1 MSRNA
6 LKFQLE
12 TRGPFS
18 MEPVRKLQCGFLQ
31 GTRTCDAS
39 DGAVTVAFPQEGSY
53 APVAVRLRQG
63 GANTSLE
70 VEVFGS
76 DDVER
81 VRTQVARM
89 LAVDCDARPFFEVLQ
104 EDEVLARLDSQRPAF
119 RPVVASSPYA
129 MAGWLVLSQRIQM
142 TQAARLQQR
151 LAEATGDVVDV
162 DGERAVSFPSPEGIL
177 KLSGFAGISAEKWR
191 RLQGVAAAALEG
203 ALRIERLLGMPYEE
217 ARESLMSIHG
227 IGPWTADGILIRGCG
242 PTDVLPLSE
251 TTLHGA
257 IQAAYGLSRLPTDS
271 EVVARAQAWKP
282 FRTWMSVFLISAN
295 FAQAKALSR
304 AREARA

>member
-1 MSRNA
+1 MSRNT
-6 LKFQLE
+6 LKFQLK
-12 TRGPFS
+12 TQGPFS

-31 GTRTCDAS
+31 GTRSCDVEN
-39 DGAVTVAFPQEGSY
+39 GAVTVAFPQEGTY
-53 APVAVRLRQG
+53 APVAVRLSQG
-63 GANTSLE
+63 VTNTFIG

-76 DDVER
+76 DDIER
-81 VRTQVARM
+81 VRAQVARM
-89 LAVDCDARPFFEVLQ
+89 LALDCDARPFFKVLQ
-104 EDEVLARLDSQRPAF
+104 GDEVLARLDSARPAF

-142 TQAARLQQR
+142 TQAARLQQK

-162 DGERAVSFPSPEGIL
+162 DGERAVSFPRPEGIL

-203 ALRIERLLGMPYEE
+203 KLSIGHLMSMPYDQ
-217 ARESLMSIHG
+217 ARDSLMSIHG

-282 FRTWMSVFLISAN
+282 FRTWLSVFLISAN

-304 AREARA
+304 AAS